1 MQDINKAIKVV
12 PKDLKDYVTTY
23 TRQLLGYEKP
33 PFSRLSGAVKEI
45 QFIRAIG
52 LKPQSAI
59 QNLFQNINM
68 IADIGFR
75 KSWDAAK
82 FAMSPRGRKM
92 YELSGIN
99 TTIPGYMFEG
109 SLTANPALEKVR
121 SITSYLFSKSEEG
134 NLRLGSAAG
143 QLRSLEKGNKLK
155 DVLVDGVTLAKKY
168 HFDYDLLGTP
178 MALRGAGGAVFQF
191 MTYPIKQIEFLCKIA
206 REDPKKLLRWWAVSE
221 GVQGTAKELLDI
233 DLSNSVG
240 FGIDYGTAL
249 SALRAIPEGD
259 LQGFISD
266 MNAAIKSGGL
276 VPTRIAP
283 FAQHVKQITDAVS
296 KVSPDMAEQL
306 ALTFNVQ
313 LQRLAQAGKALKEGK
328 DEQGLYNVRNV
339 GTDELMYRETP
350 GQLATRTFAARPAP
364 EVKQQETL
372 RLRTEGTRMANNV
385 TRAIA
390 LEIAKGNIDNALSMR
405 TKYETRLSKQAGYP
419 VSIDV
424 SNSAIESAWKMLN
437 LSPQE
442 RKRLPRNAQAFYDA
456 LNKRRGAEQK

>member
-1 MQDINKAIKVV
+1 
-12 PKDLKDYVTTY
+12 
-23 TRQLLGYEKP
+23 
-33 PFSRLSGAVKEI
+33 
-45 QFIRAIG
+45 
-52 LKPQSAI
+52 
-59 QNLFQNINM
+59 
-68 IADIGFR
+68 
-75 KSWDAAK
+75 
-82 FAMSPRGRKM
+82 
-92 YELSGIN
+92 
-99 TTIPGYMFEG
+99 
-109 SLTANPALEKVR
+109 
-121 SITSYLFSKSEEG
+121 
-134 NLRLGSAAG
+134 
-143 QLRSLEKGNKLK
+143 
-155 DVLVDGVTLAKKY
+155 
-168 HFDYDLLGTP
+168 
-178 MALRGAGGAVFQF
+178 
-191 MTYPIKQIEFLCKIA
+191 
-206 REDPKKLLRWWAVSE
+206 
-221 GVQGTAKELLDI
+221 
-233 DLSNSVG
+233 
-240 FGIDYGTAL
+240 
-249 SALRAIPEGD
+249 
-259 LQGFISD
+259 